1 MAPLVAAALI
11 GGGAS
16 LLGNAISSGVSA
28 YGSYQDRKAAR
39 EAKKKAE
46 GQISNWEAEANRILE
61 EANRN
66 NIALSGADDLKT
78 YQGLRSSYDPSK
90 YVFTDYEPFDKTQ
103 YNVEDY
109 LNPAKDAVLADIAK
123 QTQHTAAGAGLG
135 HSSGALEA
143 ITQNV
148 MNKSEDFYNDA
159 YNKMTGERNFDY
171 GAYTDYIN
179 QKQKEL
185 DTLQQGTLNQMNF
198 LRGDLLFD
206 QQQRDAMTGNRL
218 SLGNTLAQTRASLV

>member
-1 MAPLVAAALI
+1 MAPELAAAAVGGVSSLI
-11 GGGAS
+11 GSGI
-16 LLGNAISSGVSA
+16 NAYSA
-28 YGSYQDRKAAR
+28 YKERKAAEKR
-39 EAKKKAE
+39 RKEANKQLSA
-46 GQISNWEAEANRILE
+46 WETDANRILD
-61 EANRN
+61 EAMRN
-66 NIALSGADDLKT
+66 NISLST
-78 YQGLRSSYDPSK
+78 PEEVESYQRMKAFYDPNK

-148 MNKSEDFYNDA
+148 MKKSEDFYNDA
-159 YNKMTGERNFDY
+159 YNKMVGERNFDY

-218 SLGNTLAQTRASLV
+218 NLGNTLAQTRASLV

>member
-1 MAPLVAAALI
+1 MAPELAAAAVGGISSLI
-11 GGGAS
+11 GSGI
-16 LLGNAISSGVSA
+16 NAYSA
-28 YGSYQDRKAAR
+28 YKDRKEAR
-39 EAKKKAE
+39 KRRKEALE
-46 GQISNWEAEANRILE
+46 QLSGWESEANRILE
-61 EANRN
+61 EAQN
-66 NIALSGADDLKT
+66 SGITLTSPQDAAS
-78 YQGLRSSYDPSK
+78 YQKMREGYDPRK
-90 YVFTDYEPFDKTQ
+90 YVFTDYEPFDKDT

-159 YNKMTGERNFDY
+159 YNKMVGERNFDY

-218 SLGNTLAQTRASLV
+218 NLGNTLAQTRASLV

>member
-1 MAPLVAAALI
+1 MEPLLAAGLVSGAASLI
-11 GGGAS
+11 GSGI
-16 LLGNAISSGVSA
+16 NAYSA
-28 YGSYQDRKAAR
+28 YQDRKAAR
-39 EAKKKAE
+39 KAKEKAN
-46 GQISNWEAEANRILE
+46 QQLTNWESEANRILNE
-61 EANRN
+61 SARGG
-66 NIALSGADDLKT
+66 ITLSDSQDLEN
-78 YQGLRSSYDPSK
+78 YQKLRSGYDPSK
-90 YVFTDYEPFDKTQ
+90 YVYTDYQPFDKDS
-103 YNVEDY
+103 YHVEDY
-109 LNPAKDAVLADIAK
+109 LNPAKDAILADIAK

-148 MNKSEDFYNDA
+148 MDKSESLYNDA
-159 YNKMTGERNFDY
+159 YNKMVGERNFDY

-206 QQQRDAMTGNRL
+206 QQQRDALTANRL
-218 SLGNTLAQTRASLV
+218 SLGNTMAQARASLV

>member
-1 MAPLVAAALI
+1 MAPELAAAAVGGISSLI
-11 GGGAS
+11 GSGI
-16 LLGNAISSGVSA
+16 NAYSA
-28 YGSYQDRKAAR
+28 YKDRKEAR
-39 EAKKKAE
+39 KRRKEALE
-46 GQISNWEAEANRILE
+46 QLSGWESEANRILE
-61 EANRN
+61 EAQR
-66 NIALSGADDLKT
+66 SGITLTSPQDAAS
-78 YQGLRSSYDPSK
+78 YQKMREGYDPGK

-159 YNKMTGERNFDY
+159 YNKMVGERNFDY

>member
-1 MAPLVAAALI
+1 MEPLLAAGLI
-11 GGGAS
+11 GGVSS
-16 LLGNAISSGVSA
+16 LIGSGINAYSA
-28 YGSYQDRKAAR
+28 YQDRKAAR
-39 EAKKKAE
+39 KAKEKAN
-46 GQISNWEAEANRILE
+46 QQLTNWESEANRILNE
-61 EANRN
+61 SARSGIN
-66 NIALSGADDLKT
+66 LSDSQDLEN
-78 YQGLRSSYDPSK
+78 YQKLRSGYDPSK
-90 YVFTDYEPFDKTQ
+90 YVFTDYQPFDKDS
-103 YNVEDY
+103 YHVEDY
-109 LNPAKDAVLADIAK
+109 LNPAKDAILADIAK

-148 MNKSEDFYNDA
+148 MDKSESLYNDA
-159 YNKMTGERNFDY
+159 YNKMVGERNFDY

-206 QQQRDAMTGNRL
+206 QQQRDALTANRL
-218 SLGNTLAQTRASLV
+218 SLGNTMAQARASLV

>member
-1 MAPLVAAALI
+1 MEPLLAAGLI
-11 GGGAS
+11 GGVSS
-16 LLGNAISSGVSA
+16 LIGSGINAYSA
-28 YGSYQDRKAAR
+28 YQDRKAAR
-39 EAKKKAE
+39 KAKEKAN
-46 GQISNWEAEANRILE
+46 QQLTNWESEANRILE
-61 EANRN
+61 ESARSGIN
-66 NIALSGADDLKT
+66 LSDSQDLEN
-78 YQGLRSSYDPSK
+78 YQKLRSGYDPSK
-90 YVFTDYEPFDKTQ
+90 YVFTDYQPFDKDS
-103 YNVEDY
+103 YHVEDY
-109 LNPAKDAVLADIAK
+109 LNPAKDAILADIAK

-148 MNKSEDFYNDA
+148 MDKSESLYNDA
-159 YNKMTGERNFDY
+159 YNKMVGERNFDY

-206 QQQRDAMTGNRL
+206 QQQRDALTANRL
-218 SLGNTLAQTRASLV
+218 SLGNTMAQARASLV

>member
-1 MAPLVAAALI
+1 MEPLLAAGLI
-11 GGGAS
+11 GGVSS
-16 LLGNAISSGVSA
+16 LIGSGINAYSA
-28 YGSYQDRKAAR
+28 YQDRKAAR
-39 EAKKKAE
+39 KAKEKAN
-46 GQISNWEAEANRILE
+46 QQLTNWEREANRILNE
-61 EANRN
+61 SARGGIN
-66 NIALSGADDLKT
+66 LSNSQDLEN
-78 YQGLRSSYDPSK
+78 YQKLRSGSDPSK

>member
-1 MAPLVAAALI
+1 MEPLLAAGLI
-11 GGGAS
+11 GGAAS
-16 LLGNAISSGVSA
+16 LIGSGINA

-39 EAKKKAE
+39 KAKEKAN
-46 GQISNWEAEANRILE
+46 QQLTNWESEANRILE
-61 EANRN
+61 ESARGG
-66 NIALSGADDLKT
+66 ITLSDSQDLEN
-78 YQGLRSSYDPSK
+78 YQKLRSGYDPSK
-90 YVFTDYEPFDKTQ
+90 YVYTDYQPFDKDS
-103 YNVEDY
+103 YHVEDY
-109 LNPAKDAVLADIAK
+109 LNPAKDAILADIAK

-148 MNKSEDFYNDA
+148 MNKSEELYNDA
-159 YNKMTGERNFDY
+159 YNKMLGERNFDY

-206 QQQRDAMTGNRL
+206 QQQRDALTANRL
-218 SLGNTLAQTRASLV
+218 SLGNTMAQARASLV

>member
-1 MAPLVAAALI
+1 MAPELAAAAVGGISSLI
-11 GGGAS
+11 GSGI
-16 LLGNAISSGVSA
+16 NAYSA
-28 YGSYQDRKAAR
+28 YKERKAAER
-39 EAKKKAE
+39 RRKEANRQLSA
-46 GQISNWEAEANRILE
+46 WETDANRILD
-61 EANRN
+61 EAMRN
-66 NIALSGADDLKT
+66 NVSLST
-78 YQGLRSSYDPSK
+78 PEEVESYQRMKSSYDPSK

-109 LNPAKDAVLADIAK
+109 LNPAKDAILADIAK

-148 MNKSEDFYNDA
+148 MNKSEDLYNDA
-159 YNKMTGERNFDY
+159 YNKMVGERNFDY

-218 SLGNTLAQTRASLV
+218 SLGNTLAKTRASLV

>member
-1 MAPLVAAALI
+1 MEPTLAAAAVGGIADLI
-11 GGGAS
+11 GSGI
-16 LLGNAISSGVSA
+16 NAYSA
-28 YGSYQDRKAAR
+28 YQDRKEAR
-39 EAKKKAE
+39 KRRQKAQE
-46 GQISNWEAEANRILE
+46 QLSNWESQAQQILA

-66 NIALSGADDLKT
+66 NIVLSGDNDLKS
-78 YQGLRSSYDPSK
+78 YQQMRSSYDPSK
-90 YVFTDYEPFDKTQ
+90 YVYQADAFDKSN

-109 LNPAKDAVLADIAK
+109 LNPAKDAILADIAK

-148 MNKSEDFYNDA
+148 MDKSESLYNDA
-159 YNKMTGERNFDY
+159 YNKMVGERNFDY

-185 DTLQQGTLNQMNF
+185 DTLQQGTINQMNF

-218 SLGNTLAQTRASLV
+218 NLGNTMAQTRASLV

>member
-1 MAPLVAAALI
+1 MAPVLAAAAVGGISSLI
-11 GGGAS
+11 GSGI
-16 LLGNAISSGVSA
+16 NAYSA
-28 YGSYQDRKAAR
+28 YKDRKEAR
-39 EAKKKAE
+39 KRRKEAL
-46 GQISNWEAEANRILE
+46 GQLSGWETEANRILE
-61 EANRN
+61 EAQN
-66 NIALSGADDLKT
+66 SGITLTSPQDAAS
-78 YQGLRSSYDPSK
+78 YQKMREGYDPSK

-109 LNPAKDAVLADIAK
+109 LNPAKDAILADIAK

-148 MNKSEDFYNDA
+148 MNKSEDLYNDA
-159 YNKMTGERNFDY
+159 YNKMVGERNFDY